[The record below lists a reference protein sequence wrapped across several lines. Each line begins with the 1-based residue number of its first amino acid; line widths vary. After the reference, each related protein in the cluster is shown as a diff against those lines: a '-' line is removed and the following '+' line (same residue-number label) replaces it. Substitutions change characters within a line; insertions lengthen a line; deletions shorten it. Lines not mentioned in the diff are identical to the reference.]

1 MDYWEEKV
9 RRRLNALD
17 GLGGR
22 NAAVCRAFIGYLLA
36 SGLSYARAS
45 AYIDT
50 FMTFGRYVKKSFED
64 VSREDVERFFEWMK
78 ESGYSESTISS
89 TKWRLKRFYKW
100 LLGEDERYPEQ
111 VSWLRPNNVKNRLP
125 REILSIEEVKA
136 MANAAENIRDKALVL
151 TLYESGLR
159 AGEFLDL
166 KIRDVEIDQYGV
178 ILRVSGKTGDR
189 RIRII
194 SAAPALLEWL
204 NHHPRKGDP
213 EARVFGRSPD
223 YRRMSYVALRKI
235 LRKLGE
241 KAGIRKNI
249 HPHLFRHSRATHLA
263 RHLTESQLNQF
274 FGWSQGSRM
283 AQIYVHLSGRDLD
296 PALLRLAGLKSE
308 AEEAEGSRF
317 AIRRC
322 PRCGELNPPNE
333 ETCKR
338 CGMILDLEKA
348 NQLLMASRR
357 GEDQLEH
364 EIKEIEAK
372 IETLASR
379 LEKLW
384 EVFMKRSELQASS

>member
-1 MDYWEEKV
+1 M
-9 RRRLNALD
+9 
-17 GLGGR
+17 
-22 NAAVCRAFIGYLLA
+22 
-36 SGLSYARAS
+36 
-45 AYIDT
+45 
-50 FMTFGRYVKKSFED
+50 
-64 VSREDVERFFEWMK
+64 
-78 ESGYSESTISS
+78 
-89 TKWRLKRFYKW
+89 
-100 LLGEDERYPEQ
+100 
-111 VSWLRPNNVKNRLP
+111 
-125 REILSIEEVKA
+125 
-136 MANAAENIRDKALVL
+136 
-151 TLYESGLR
+151 
-159 AGEFLDL
+159 
-166 KIRDVEIDQYGV
+166 
-178 ILRVSGKTGDR
+178 
-189 RIRII
+189 
-194 SAAPALLEWL
+194 
-204 NHHPRKGDP
+204 
-213 EARVFGRSPD
+213 
-223 YRRMSYVALRKI
+223 
-235 LRKLGE
+235 RKLGE

-317 AIRRC
+317 TIRRC

-372 IETLASR
+372 IETLASK